1 MKKLIT
7 ILAITSLFS
16 FQAFALTSEACNDPS
31 STCQAFQLGSE
42 AQVLKDFSVYVMVAP
57 SLGKV
62 RRGEQINVVEGST
75 HRGKRT
81 GMIQVTGEEEATLF
95 TIECDPLSSD
105 INYQGGVSSTL
116 SACNLISWTTAAEGS
131 SLSAE
136 MMDLEWG
143 FNYYFIEFQASVPAG
158 AQDGDV
164 TGSIHIEI
172 AYE

>member
-16 FQAFALTSEACNDPS
+16 FQAFALTSEACGIDLP
-31 STCQAFQLGSE
+31 TCQSFQLGSE
-42 AQVLKDFSVYVMVAP
+42 AQVLQDFSVYVTMEP

-62 RRGEQINVVEGST
+62 RRGETINVDADTHG
-75 HRGKRT
+75 HRGKS
-81 GMIQVTGEEEATLF
+81 IGELHVYGDWLAAF
-95 TIECDPLSSD
+95 TITCYPLLSN

-116 SACNLISWTTAAEGS
+116 STCNLLGHFDQGP
-131 SLSAE
+131 SLSAQWI
-136 MMDLEWG
+136 DS
-143 FNYYFIEFQASVPAG
+143 FNRYNIEFQASVPAG